1 MSPYM
6 EWMDGVLRKR
16 RTLQQVLLPLF
27 CHMTRCK
34 RADDTIF
41 SQRFSPRPVDMKV
54 ILICSVEYLGDT
66 VIAGKFQKLPK
77 EIVLTEIAAVF
88 RIVTDCLL
96 LQLINKRTS

>member
-1 MSPYM
+1 
-6 EWMDGVLRKR
+6 
-16 RTLQQVLLPLF
+16 
-27 CHMTRCK
+27 
-34 RADDTIF
+34 
-41 SQRFSPRPVDMKV
+41 MKV

-96 LQLINKRTS
+96 LQLINKKDLMNSANLLCYSPGRRADAAVSERLLHKPLFHILQMHP

>member
-1 MSPYM
+1 MKPCFAVRNPIQNVIVNFCPVGKACRHTWSGWTVCY
-6 EWMDGVLRKR
+6 GNAVLCGKCFY
-16 RTLQQVLLPLF
+16 LCF

-66 VIAGKFQKLPK
+66 VIAGKFQKFPK
-77 EIVLTEIAAVF
+77 
-88 RIVTDCLL
+88 
-96 LQLINKRTS
+96 

>member
-1 MSPYM
+1 
-6 EWMDGVLRKR
+6 
-16 RTLQQVLLPLF
+16 
-27 CHMTRCK
+27 
-34 RADDTIF
+34 
-41 SQRFSPRPVDMKV
+41 MKV

-96 LQLINKRTS
+96 LQLINKKDLMNSANLLCYSCRCLQVARLLHKPLFHILQMHP